1 MQPAYPV
8 ACYPVAPPPRGEDLP
23 YSDGVPMESEL
34 HVSQMNLLA
43 DSLNL
48 AWIDRT
54 DFYVGRDMFLYFSE
68 LQSRKNDFRGPDV
81 FVVLNTVK
89 KVRRSWVVWEEDG
102 RTPDVV
108 IELTS
113 PSTEHVDRGDK
124 MHIYATVLRVP
135 EYYLYD
141 PFEERLDG
149 YRLDPSSGQYR
160 PIAADEHGW
169 LRCEKLGLWLGVV
182 PGLQLGVQAG
192 WLRWIGS
199 DGHVLPSA
207 EELARSETTRAH
219 AEARR
224 AQAEADRAQAEADR
238 AQAEADRAQAE
249 ATRADAEG
257 QRADAAHEQLREAA
271 RRLLQTGMARE
282 QVAAL
287 IGIDLSELDG

>member
-1 MQPAYPV
+1 MAANKDDRTMMQPAYPV

-48 AWIDRT
+48 AWLERL

-124 MHIYATVLRVP
+124 MRIYATVLRVP

-141 PFEERLDG
+141 PFEQRLDG
-149 YRLDPSSGQYR
+149 YKLDLSTGEYR
-160 PIAADEHGW
+160 RIIPDENGW
-169 LRCEKLGLWLGVV
+169 LRCEKLGLHLGVV

-192 WLRWIGS
+192 WLRWIDS
-199 DGHVLPSA
+199 DGQVLASA
-207 EELARSETTRAH
+207 EELARSEATRA
-219 AEARR
+219 
-224 AQAEADRAQAEADR
+224 D
-238 AQAEADRAQAE
+238 AE
-249 ATRADAEG
+249 ATRADAEAT
-257 QRADAAHEQLREAA
+257 RADAAQEHLREAA
-271 RRLLQTGMARE
+271 RRLLQTGMSKE
-282 QVAAL
+282 QVSAV
-287 IGIDLSELDG
+287 IGIELSALDD